1 MACSLK
7 VLVNVSNEMKEM
19 LTDEEIQSLKVEEG
33 IEKHKKILQKVY
45 AIACQGI
52 ISEGDPDGVL
62 FHAVDYIKE
71 QAMDFEDAQA
81 YKGYGFGATKPDEIK
96 EEILSWNREQSM
108 NFIRLLGEFEK
119 LAKQK
124 GFKKLTELFTS
135 SMTKDGQIPEM
146 QFQYP
151 VSIYELRKALDAIDG
166 VFTYGQSMIFYDKD
180 NGAAKP
186 YIPVDVINAAVER
199 PEDFL
204 ILEVYYD

>member
-1 MACSLK
+1 
-7 VLVNVSNEMKEM
+7 
-19 LTDEEIQSLKVEEG
+19 
-33 IEKHKKILQKVY
+33 
-45 AIACQGI
+45 
-52 ISEGDPDGVL
+52 
-62 FHAVDYIKE
+62 
-71 QAMDFEDAQA
+71 
-81 YKGYGFGATKPDEIK
+81 
-96 EEILSWNREQSM
+96 
-108 NFIRLLGEFEK
+108 
-119 LAKQK
+119 
-124 GFKKLTELFTS
+124 
-135 SMTKDGQIPEM
+135 M